1 MDIKPNTVGFAR
13 DVGELNQ
20 TKFKPNP
27 PYSFGSLVVIYNSVS
42 IQTHPLDWP
51 AIQPRKIHC
60 SRLFDS
66 SAESGNLSEL
76 CVG

>member
-27 PYSFGSLVVIYNSVS
+27 PYSFGSLVVY
-42 IQTHPLDWP
+42 P
-51 AIQPRKIHC
+51 
-60 SRLFDS
+60 DS
-66 SAESGNLSEL
+66 SARLARDPATENSLFQT
-76 CVG
+76 VR